1 MSNSKNKYV
10 YRLCLITFVL
20 WMKAKKTCLDIVTKK
35 NKNKNRYDFKI
46 ILK

>member
-10 YRLCLITFVL
+10 YRLCLIIFIL
-20 WMKAKKTCLDIVTKK
+20 WIKVKKTCLDIVT